1 MSAERQ
7 RETQFYPK
15 AIEDEYTISL
25 RVILYIIK
33 KRLFMIVVVVVGLTG
48 ASVGLS
54 LMQTP
59 TSEAS
64 IRILIGQERG
74 STVTPIGVDD
84 LQQLTQTM
92 AEAVSSRPV
101 AVAAI
106 RQLDLQTD
114 PDKVLGN
121 LDVQPVGTTQFI
133 EVVYKDTSPR
143 RAQEVVNAIGEQF
156 SKKVSDVSANASAVT
171 ATVWQPA
178 TLPMEPASP
187 NFPLNIGAA
196 LVMGVALGI
205 GLAFLLEHLDDTWR
219 SPEEAEQFSGLPT
232 LGVIPHLKASQ
243 HTSKRSRGA
252 LHSPSEKAAE
262 SVPE

>member
-7 RETQFYPK
+7 REEQFYPK

-33 KRLFMIVVVVVGLTG
+33 KRLLMIMLVVVGLTG
-48 ASVGLS
+48 ASLGFS
-54 LMQTP
+54 LVQTP
-59 TSEAS
+59 TYEAS

-74 STVTPIGVDD
+74 STATPIGVDD

-106 RQLDLQTD
+106 RQSNLQTD
-114 PDKVLGN
+114 PDKLLAN

-133 EVVYKDTSPR
+133 EVVYTDTSPR
-143 RAQEVVNAIGEQF
+143 RAQQVVNAIGEQF

-171 ATVWQPA
+171 ATVWQQA
-178 TLPMEPASP
+178 TLPKEPASP

-196 LVMGVALGI
+196 LVMSAALGI

-219 SPEEAEQFSGLPT
+219 SPEEAEHISGLPT
-232 LGVIPHLKASQ
+232 VGIIPQFKASK
-243 HTSKRSRGA
+243 HISTRSIGV
-252 LHSPSEKAAE
+252 LFSPQEKDAEGVSE
-262 SVPE
+262 